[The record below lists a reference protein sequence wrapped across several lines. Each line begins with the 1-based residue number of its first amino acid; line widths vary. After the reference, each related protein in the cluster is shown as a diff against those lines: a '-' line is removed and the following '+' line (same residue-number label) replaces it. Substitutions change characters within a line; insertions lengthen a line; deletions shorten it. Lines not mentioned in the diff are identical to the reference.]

1 VRTPRGTWWAP
12 SIVRSSLLRAD
23 ALLVHLAPGR
33 RRAEVTFHDLR
44 HYHASLLIQHGERV
58 EVAQRRLGHRSSV
71 ETLDTYSHL
80 WPDSQGR
87 TREAVDQVPG
97 RPADATEKAATRGYV
112 RHKCTR
118 RAAPGQ
124 PPGLAG

>member
-1 VRTPRGTWWAP
+1 MRTPRGTWWAP

-23 ALLVHLAPGR
+23 PLLVHLAPGR
-33 RRAEVTFHDLR
+33 RRAEVTLHDLR
-44 HYHASLLIQHGERV
+44 HYYASLLIQHGERV

-80 WPDSQGR
+80 WPDSRGR

-97 RPADATEKAATRGYV
+97 RPADATEKAATRGM
-112 RHKCTR
+112 CATSAPAGQR
-118 RAAPGQ
+118 RGNRPG
-124 PPGLAG
+124 

>member
-1 VRTPRGTWWAP
+1 MRTPRGTWWAP

-23 ALLVHLAPGR
+23 PLLVHLAPGR

-44 HYHASLLIQHGERV
+44 HYYASLLIQHGERV

-87 TREAVDQVPG
+87 TE
-97 RPADATEKAATRGYV
+97 RPWTR
-112 RHKCTR
+112 CP
-118 RAAPGQ
+118 AGQ
-124 PPGLAG
+124 PMPLRRRRREGMCATSAPAGQRRGNRPG